1 MRRVLLTLAIIVGA
15 IVLVGAGLLH
25 WFLRGDGVRVALEE
39 QATAWLGHP
48 VHIGDADVRVLPRP
62 ALELGTV
69 VIGEPAAV
77 TLARVRISTGLRAL
91 LSRRIEDAE
100 IVIADS
106 VIDLPIPFA
115 IAGAPAGTRP
125 GPTADGPAAVR
136 AVSGADEPD
145 DGGAAPLTIVS
156 VRTIRLD
163 AVRVRSR
170 GREIVVSADAALTAD
185 TLTLQRFNASSGA
198 TSLDATGTVVLEPRV
213 DADLTVEADRL
224 GFDELMAL
232 AAAFSPAPAPR
243 AGTSRTPGA
252 ATSRVRARVRAG
264 LVAVS
269 GAELANFAAELTSA
283 DGQLTVT
290 PLTFTLFGGGF
301 SGDVRADLRDAA
313 ALELSLNA
321 ELRNLDV
328 AALAAFGGAAGAI
341 TGRLSSDGAF
351 TGRGADASAA
361 LAAMRGHGTVAMVD
375 GTLTKLELVR
385 TVVLFFGRPAADAP
399 ASAGSRFDRIDA
411 TFALANR
418 VVQASAFSLRS
429 QDADVIGQ
437 GSLSLSTKALE
448 GRARLVLSESL
459 SAQAGTDLARF
470 TREGN
475 RIVLPATIDGT
486 LNQPRISI
494 DAAET
499 IQRGLRNELQR
510 RLGDFLRGRAP

>member
-1 MRRVLLTLAIIVGA
+1 MRRVLLTLAIVAGA
-15 IVLVGAGLLH
+15 IVLAGAGLLH

-69 VIGEPAAV
+69 VIGKPAAV
-77 TLARVRISTGLRAL
+77 TLARVRVSTGLRAL

-106 VIDLPIPFA
+106 VIDLPMPFLVA
-115 IAGAPAGTRP
+115 GSPAGSRRSTKSAVSAGAVSPSATDRP
-125 GPTADGPAAVR
+125 
-136 AVSGADEPD
+136 DEGD
-145 DGGAAPLTIVS
+145 APLTIAS

-163 AVRVRSR
+163 EVRVRSR
-170 GREIVVSADAALTAD
+170 GQEIVVSAEAALTSD
-185 TLTLQRFNASSGA
+185 TLTLQRFNASSRA
-198 TSLDATGTVVLEPRV
+198 TSLDATGTVILAPRL
-213 DADLTVEADRL
+213 DATLTVEADRL
-224 GFDELMAL
+224 AFDELMAL
-232 AAAFSPAPAPR
+232 AAAFSPPPAPRASPSNSAR
-243 AGTSRTPGA
+243 AGTSR
-252 ATSRVRARVRAG
+252 VRAHLRAG
-264 LVAVS
+264 VVAVS
-269 GAELANFAAELTSA
+269 GAELSNFTAELTSA
-283 DGQLTVT
+283 EGQLTVT
-290 PLTFTLFGGGF
+290 PLTFNLFGGGF
-301 SGDVRADLRDAA
+301 SGDVRADLRDPDALAVSMNAA
-313 ALELSLNA
+313 
-321 ELRNLDV
+321 LRNLDV

-351 TGRGADASAA
+351 AGRGTDAPAA
-361 LAAMRGHGTVAMVD
+361 LSAMRGNGTVAIVD
-375 GTLTKLELVR
+375 GTLTKLDLVR
-385 TVVLFFGRPAADAP
+385 SVVLFFGRPAADAP

-437 GSLSLSTKALE
+437 GSLALSTKALE

-459 SAQAGTDLARF
+459 SAQAGTDLARL

-475 RIVLPATIDGT
+475 RIVLPATIGGT
-486 LNQPRISI
+486 LNQPRINI

-499 IQRGLRNELQR
+499 LQRGLKNELQR
-510 RLGDFLRGRAP
+510 RLGDFLRGR

>member
-1 MRRVLLTLAIIVGA
+1 MRRVLLTLAIVVGA

-25 WFLRGDGVRVALEE
+25 WFLRGDGVRVALEK

-48 VHIGDADVRVLPRP
+48 VHIGDAEVRILPRP

-69 VIGEPAAV
+69 VIGEPASV
-77 TLARVRISTGLRAL
+77 TLARVRVSTDLRAL

-106 VIDLPIPFA
+106 GVDLPIPFA
-115 IAGAPAGTRP
+115 ITGSPAGPRP
-125 GPTADGPAAVR
+125 GPTADT
-136 AVSGADEPD
+136 STGAPSASVAGEPD
-145 DGGAAPLTIVS
+145 DDAPLTIVS

-170 GREIVVSADAALTAD
+170 GREILVSAEAALTGD
-185 TLTLQRFNASSGA
+185 TLNLQRFNATSGA
-198 TSLDATGTVVLEPRV
+198 TSLDATGTVTLEPRV
-213 DADLTVEADRL
+213 DANLTVEADRL
-224 GFDELMAL
+224 ALDELMAL

-243 AGTSRTPGA
+243 AAASTSPGGGTSQ
-252 ATSRVRARVRAG
+252 VRARLRAAV
-264 LVAVS
+264 VAVS
-269 GAELANFAAELTSA
+269 GAELADVSAELTSA
-283 DGQLTVT
+283 DGQLLVA
-290 PLTFTLFGGGF
+290 PLTFSLFGGGF
-301 SGDVRADLRDAA
+301 SGDVRADLRDPA
-313 ALELSLNA
+313 ALELALTA

-341 TGRLSSDGAF
+341 TGRLSSEGAF
-351 TGRGADASAA
+351 TGRGADANAA
-361 LAAMRGHGTVAMVD
+361 LAAMGGHGTVAIVD
-375 GTLTKLELVR
+375 GTLTRLELVR
-385 TVVLFFGRPAADAP
+385 TIILFFGRPAADAP
-399 ASAGSRFDRIDA
+399 ASAGSRFDRLDA
-411 TFALANR
+411 TFALANQ

-429 QDADVIGQ
+429 QDADVVGQ

-459 SAQAGTDLARF
+459 SAQAGSDLARF

-475 RIVLPATIDGT
+475 RIVLPATFGGT

-494 DAAET
+494 DAAAT
-499 IQRGLRNELQR
+499 IQRGLKNELQR